1 VPEDPAAAA
10 EEMAE
15 RLERFELTPVAP
27 AEVERRLDAGDR
39 LVTVDVPSRLGRK
52 LVLDSETGVAL
63 YRLVQLFGTPNVP
76 GLEAG
81 ADQPD
86 REQVTWRYLFELT
99 YDDPDGGQ
107 RRHLL
112 SLYDYR
118 TDVSVGLSSFVPGD
132 GSGRAV
138 PEPVETP
145 LDGVTVPDDE
155 RFLQDLLQLS
165 LNVVEEPVPAT
176 FKELWV

>member
-1 VPEDPAAAA
+1 MPDEDPAAAA

-27 AEVERRLDAGDR
+27 AEVDRRLDAGER
-39 LVTVDVPSRLGRK
+39 LVTVDVPSQLGRK
-52 LVLDSETGVAL
+52 LVLDTETGVAL

-81 ADQPD
+81 ADQPE

-107 RRHLL
+107 RHHLV

-118 TDVSVGLSSFVPGD
+118 TDVSVGLSAFVPGD
-132 GSGRAV
+132 GRAV
-138 PEPVETP
+138 PEPAETP
-145 LDGVTVPDDE
+145 LDSVPVPDDE
-155 RFLQDLLQLS
+155 QFRKDLLQLA